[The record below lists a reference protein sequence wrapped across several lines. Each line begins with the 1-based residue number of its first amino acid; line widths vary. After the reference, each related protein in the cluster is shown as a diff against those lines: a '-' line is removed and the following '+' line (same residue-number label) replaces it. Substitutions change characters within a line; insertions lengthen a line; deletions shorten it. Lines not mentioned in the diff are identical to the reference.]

1 MKNQSLKTMATEQ
14 DRGKPASADPQ
25 RASGFPPQSVRSI
38 GSDTTASDLRMY
50 TEEEVSAMLRI
61 SLSQLRKW
69 RMKDHPRKSEGPPF
83 KKVGRSVRYPERGLI
98 EFVNGH

>member
-1 MKNQSLKTMATEQ
+1 
-14 DRGKPASADPQ
+14 
-25 RASGFPPQSVRSI
+25 
-38 GSDTTASDLRMY
+38 MY
-50 TEEEVSAMLRI
+50 TEEEASAMLRV

>member
-1 MKNQSLKTMATEQ
+1 MKNQSLKTASTEQ
-14 DRGKPASADPQ
+14 ERDRPVPTDSE
-25 RASGFPPQSVRSI
+25 RARGFPPQSVRSVVADPTI
-38 GSDTTASDLRMY
+38 SDLRMY

-69 RMKDHPRKSEGPPF
+69 RMQHHPRKNQGPPF

-98 EFVNGH
+98 EFVNGR